1 MSLGRKITFTVLM
14 TLTISVLSTLSC
26 APPDAQS
33 EEPLTTR
40 PVVQGPPILKL
51 PAIKSL
57 AHRIVPAIRMRFP
70 KAKRAEATITTA
82 VTAETIQNRFDTAY
96 PDPRIETVIEF
107 AKAQIGDPYVW
118 GGNGP
123 NGWDCSG
130 LMVGSFHS
138 IGVSLPRTSRAQF
151 TVGSPV
157 AYGQWAPGDLLF
169 FGSSASSIHHVVL
182 YIGNGQIIHA
192 STQGVPVKVDTVKGG
207 GSDYFGARRVL

>member
-1 MSLGRKITFTVLM
+1 MSFSRRITLSVILTLIMSAMSTVFCAPEAQGEKP
-14 TLTISVLSTLSC
+14 LSTLP
-26 APPDAQS
+26 A
-33 EEPLTTR
+33 
-40 PVVQGPPILKL
+40 VQGPHSIELSAVKAL
-51 PAIKSL
+51 V
-57 AHRIVPAIRMRFP
+57 HRIVPRVRMKFP
-70 KAKRAEATITTA
+70 KVNKAQAQIVTT
-82 VTAETIQNRFDTAY
+82 ETVENRFKVAY
-96 PDPRIETVIEF
+96 PTNAETVIEF

-123 NGWDCSG
+123 NSWDCSG
-130 LMVGSFHS
+130 LMVGAFRTV
-138 IGVSLPRTSRAQF
+138 GVSLPRTSRAQF

-192 STQGVPVKVDTVKGG
+192 STFGVPVKMALVSGG